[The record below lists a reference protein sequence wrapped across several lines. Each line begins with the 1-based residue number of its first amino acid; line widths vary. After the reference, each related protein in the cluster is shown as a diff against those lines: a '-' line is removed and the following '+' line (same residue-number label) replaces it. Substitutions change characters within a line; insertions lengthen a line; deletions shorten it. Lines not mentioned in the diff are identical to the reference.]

1 MQYAQKIDVSCVY
14 AFFLAKKAVNSVLWD
29 EGYALFSLK
38 SNNTLGNKIEK
49 SESSLFFFFLERID
63 QNLFMNR
70 HSYHDVKKAELFVGC
85 PPCAGSLRR

>member
-1 MQYAQKIDVSCVY
+1 MHRKLMSVVFMP
-14 AFFLAKKAVNSVLWD
+14 FFLPKKPVNSDLRD

-49 SESSLFFFFLERID
+49 SESSLLFLERID
-63 QNLFMNR
+63 QSLFMNR

>member
-1 MQYAQKIDVSCVY
+1 MDFRFSKTVKQGDEMQYAQKIDVSCVY

-49 SESSLFFFFLERID
+49 SESSLFFFFFRE
-63 QNLFMNR
+63 N
-70 HSYHDVKKAELFVGC
+70 
-85 PPCAGSLRR
+85 